1 MSFSSQQ
8 LESLSDFT
16 AIARGANKNLV
27 NDAMTTLRVAEIS
40 SDTVCQQEV
49 TYLKVT
55 MTLLGLIATGRYS
68 L

>member
-16 AIARGANKNLV
+16 AIARGANKHLV
-27 NDAMTTLRVAEIS
+27 NDATTTLRVAEIS

-55 MTLLGLIATGRYS
+55 MTLLGLIATG
-68 L
+68 